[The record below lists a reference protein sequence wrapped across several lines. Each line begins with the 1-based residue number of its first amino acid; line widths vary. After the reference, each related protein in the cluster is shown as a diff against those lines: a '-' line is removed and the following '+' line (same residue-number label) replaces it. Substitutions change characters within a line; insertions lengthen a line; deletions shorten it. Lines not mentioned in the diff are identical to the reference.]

1 MNKKDNKEH
10 WAYGINPV
18 LEALM
23 SDQGIGVIYCSQEKS
38 EHHRKII
45 SMAQAKSIP
54 LEIVKKDFFETR
66 FHKGHQ
72 GVAAIL
78 SQRKLLSIDELMD
91 IPTAKGELPFFLIL
105 DCIEDPRNFGALL
118 RVADAAGIHGIVF
131 QSHRSAAITGI
142 VAKTSAGAVT
152 HVNLTE
158 VVNVKHALEMMKKSD
173 IIIVGAESG
182 SPLSL
187 WDLDMKVPLALVIGS
202 EGQGLRRTVK
212 EKCDFIVNI
221 PMWGRVNSLNV
232 SVAAGILSYE
242 VVRQRRAVIA

>member
-1 MNKKDNKEH
+1 MNKKDDKEE

-18 LEALM
+18 LEALR

-38 EHHRKII
+38 EHNRKII
-45 SMAQAKSIP
+45 SMAQARSIP
-54 LEIVKKDFFETR
+54 VKIVKKEFFETR

-78 SQRKLLSIDELMD
+78 SQRKLLSIDQLID
-91 IPTAKGELPFFLIL
+91 IPMAKGELPFFLIL

-142 VAKTSAGAVT
+142 VAKTSAGALT
-152 HVNLTE
+152 HVNLSE

-173 IIIVGAESG
+173 ISIVGAESG

-187 WDLDMKVPLALVIGS
+187 WDLDMTMPLALVIGS

-221 PMWGRVNSLNV
+221 PMLGRVNSLNV

-242 VVRQRRAVIA
+242 VIRQRRAAIP